1 MADLGN
7 SVPPALHSFNEPTVM
22 PARNTRRGQ
31 RKGKT
36 NVQQNYEY
44 WARLRRDIY
53 RYDYQ
58 NGRAYSPIYA
68 AILSTNLRNF
78 RYQVELNEELSN
90 QALDRMNP
98 QKKARLKQIAVEKM
112 KKSKIITAHW
122 ENVAQLGCIISGMP
136 AEIAH
141 CHGGSISTELGP
153 KFRPGMAERQNH
165 WLVIPLNP
173 NLHRGQFG
181 LDTSS
186 VEEWEHAY
194 GKQTHFLEEVSHRLG
209 YDVFKKAE
217 IDGYEYQ
224 AFHRPGAIVG

>member
-1 MADLGN
+1 MGDQLSPAIHSLNGPAVMSPRRNLRGLG
-7 SVPPALHSFNEPTVM
+7 
-22 PARNTRRGQ
+22 
-31 RKGKT
+31 KGKT
-36 NVQQNYEY
+36 TVQHNYEY

-58 NGRAYSPIYA
+58 YGRAYSPIHA
-68 AILSTNLRNF
+68 EILATNLRNF
-78 RYQVELNEELSN
+78 RCQVELSEELSN
-90 QALDRMNP
+90 QALDCMNP
-98 QKKARLKQIAVEKM
+98 QRKARLKQIAMEKM

-122 ENVAQLGCIISGMP
+122 GKVAQLGCIISGMP

-153 KFRPGMAERQNH
+153 KFRPGMAKRQNH

-194 GKQTHFLEEVSHRLG
+194 GKQTRFLEEVSHRLG
-209 YDVFKKAE
+209 YDVFKKAGVN
-217 IDGYEYQ
+217 DYRYQ
-224 AFHRPGAIVG
+224 AFHRPGAIIG